1 MKTQNATIIALA
13 AMLNNANKNLRNAAS
28 NGERFSPALGLDAI
42 RKETAAQA
50 LRTIGV
56 PVLDPY
62 AGQAVVRKDGTP
74 FRVIHVSLDGDVVA
88 EAVHTTEMFSGDTLS
103 FSEEFTEKSA
113 SEGGGK

>member
-1 MKTQNATIIALA
+1 MKSNAIIALA

-62 AGQAVVRKDGTP
+62 AGQAVVRKDGTQ
-74 FRVIHVSLDGDVVA
+74 FRVIHVSLEGDVVA
-88 EAVHTTEMFSGDTLS
+88 ESVRTTEMFSGDIVS
-103 FSEEFTEKSA
+103 FSTQFTEA
-113 SEGGGK
+113 PLPEGCEH